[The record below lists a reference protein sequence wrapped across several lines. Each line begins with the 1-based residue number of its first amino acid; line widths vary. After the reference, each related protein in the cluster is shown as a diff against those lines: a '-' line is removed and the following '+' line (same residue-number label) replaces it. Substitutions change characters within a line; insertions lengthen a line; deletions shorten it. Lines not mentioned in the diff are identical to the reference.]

1 MRIVR
6 GNARDLTLPAR
17 DSDEFK
23 FLARRVYRTGDD
35 AELEQRLTDEV
46 QRRMDDVRALGEKL
60 LQTDKR

>member
-1 MRIVR
+1 MR

-35 AELEQRLTDEV
+35 ADLEQRLTDEV
-46 QRRMDDVRALGEKL
+46 HRRMSDVRALSDTVLK
-60 LQTDKR
+60 